1 MIGKIK
7 EILKEFKN
15 KQKYIVKQNDE
26 LLWASV
32 FHDSIRGKKS
42 LEELPL
48 NIGRWAGNYSLFY
61 VLNRILNDYKPQNI
75 IELGLGESSKFVS
88 TYLDHYLTASKH
100 LIIEHDPNW
109 KSVFE
114 NNFKLSSR
122 SSIDIKPLVKKK
134 YKNFEYNGYENI
146 ETEIDSKFDLY
157 LIDGPF
163 GSPNYSRFDVYN
175 LAEKLTSQDDF
186 IIIMDDYHRI
196 GERETTDELLSMFE
210 AKNIKIYSTV
220 YKGLKSVKIIATEKY
235 KYISSL

>member
-48 NIGRWAGNYSLFY
+48 NIGRWAGSYALFY
-61 VLNRILNDYKPQNI
+61 VLNRILNDYQPKRI
-75 IELGLGESSKFVS
+75 LEFGLGESSKFVS
-88 TYLDHYLTASKH
+88 TYLDNYLLDSEH
-100 LIIEHDPNW
+100 LILEQDANW
-109 KSVFE
+109 ATIFE
-114 NNFKLSSR
+114 NKFKVSSR
-122 SSIDIKPLVKKK
+122 TSLKVLPLLKKK
-134 YKNFEYNGYENI
+134 YKEFEYNGYENI
-146 ETEIDSKFDLY
+146 EHTINSNFDLY
-157 LIDGPF
+157 IIDGPF
-163 GSPNYSRFDVYN
+163 GSPNYSRFDIYN
-175 LAEKLTSQDDF
+175 LAEKLTNQDDF

-196 GERETTDELLSMFE
+196 GERQTTDELLSMFE
-210 AKNIKIYSTV
+210 AKNIKIYLAV
-220 YKGLKSVKIIATEKY
+220 YKGLKSVMIIATEKY